1 MSKPSTVAE
10 LGRLHRLITQS
21 FTKRI
26 EDDIADGIPTDAA
39 TLGAAVKFLKDNAC
53 TADPADSDDLS
64 KLRDKLKEQATARIK
79 KTGSVLA
86 LVQEDMAK
94 EA

>member
-1 MSKPSTVAE
+1 MTKPSTVADLSE
-10 LGRLHRLITQS
+10 LHNLITRS
-21 FTKRI
+21 FVKRI
-26 EDDIADGIPTDAA
+26 EEDMKDNVPTDAA
-39 TLGAAVKFLKDNAC
+39 TLGAAVKFLKDNAI

-64 KLRDKLKEQATARIK
+64 KLRDKLKEQATARTK